1 MWCDD
6 IEFFCSVT
14 KKLLRSVSKTF
25 FCSTDNKFSVWES
38 WHFISDQQQTT
49 RANKI
54 SDDVMI
60 VIIITSNRQIC
71 GLFVPIHV
79 RSSCCVRWCRRVE
92 DVNNISQQTKHRPYD
107 NWESAAYLKYWN
119 FPCSM
124 ANYPCILWAVKS
136 KIPCKCFP
144 MKLAWIIPVR
154 SCLTLSRDIHLIFVL
169 IRQLPSSCLKFSW
182 TSSLHLHLI

>member
-1 MWCDD
+1 MIFRVRLTISVLCLFIIKSCNCWTINRLKRDTNHLKFEMSILTHVMRWYRVLLFCDK
-6 IEFFCSVT
+6 

-25 FCSTDNKFSVWES
+25 FFARPITSFLCEKVG
-38 WHFISDQQQTT
+38 ISDQQQTT

-92 DVNNISQQTKHRPYD
+92 DVNNNISQQTKHRPYD
-107 NWESAAYLKYWN
+107 NWESAAYLKV
-119 FPCSM
+119 
-124 ANYPCILWAVKS
+124 LE
-136 KIPCKCFP
+136 FP
-144 MKLAWIIPVR
+144 MF
-154 SCLTLSRDIHLIFVL
+154 DG
-169 IRQLPSSCLKFSW
+169 QLPV
-182 TSSLHLHLI
+182 HLVSGEK